1 MAFINAEMLGVATEA
16 FEEAWSEAQTII
28 GSPPAN
34 PNAVR
39 TLLAD
44 RIMEAVNSGERDR
57 QRLKL
62 IALGEFPRA

>member
-1 MAFINAEMLGVATEA
+1 MSAFIDAEMLGVVTEA

-39 TLLAD
+39 ALLAD
-44 RIMEAVNSGERDR
+44 RIMEAVNSGERAH
-57 QRLKL
+57 QPVRLPW
-62 IALGEFPRA
+62 AF